1 MKIIGTLPS
10 NRKFE
15 AKLEGSTS
23 LFMHV
28 KSGQS
33 VNHDM
38 NTRLDLHV
46 RFGFKK

>member
-33 VNHDM
+33 VN
-38 NTRLDLHV
+38 TRLDLHV